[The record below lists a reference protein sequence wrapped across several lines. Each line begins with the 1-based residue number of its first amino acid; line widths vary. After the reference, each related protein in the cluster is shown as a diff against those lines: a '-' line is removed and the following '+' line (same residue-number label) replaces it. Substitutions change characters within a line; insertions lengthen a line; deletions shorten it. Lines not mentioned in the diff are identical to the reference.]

1 MGFTVILDL
10 LGSTIVG
17 GILLMT
23 LFRINGTATE
33 NNYTGNGELIAQ
45 QNLAT
50 IVQILETDF
59 RRIGYCADWQKI
71 PDPTQSILEVDSSMI
86 KYITDVDADGN
97 VDTVKYFLGPTSEL
111 LNTPNPRDRFLYRV
125 VNNEKPVGVN
135 LGVTNFKMEFFNTL
149 GNNLSFPILN
159 PGSIYSMQVD
169 ITVEDISAYNEQ
181 YATAYWRQI
190 RLAAKNLR
198 NR

>member
-71 PDPTQSILEVDSSMI
+71 PDPTLSILEVDSSMI

-111 LNTPNPRDRFLYRV
+111 LSTPNPRDRFLYRV
-125 VNNEKPVGVN
+125 VNDEKPVGVN

-149 GNNLSFPILN
+149 GNKLSFPILN